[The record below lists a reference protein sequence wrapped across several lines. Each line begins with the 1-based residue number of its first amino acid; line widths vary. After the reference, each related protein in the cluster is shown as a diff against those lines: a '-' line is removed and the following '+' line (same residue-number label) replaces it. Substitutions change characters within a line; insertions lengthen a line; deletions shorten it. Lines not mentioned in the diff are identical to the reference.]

1 MMCNACHNSSG
12 GWSDEGFGPIAF
24 GAFAHNLHAGK
35 LEEFADVTYPQ
46 APSRCEACHIEDNY
60 YTARADALPISTGPG
75 SDLQNLYDDT
85 WDSATAGTCG
95 TCHDG
100 DSAKAHM
107 RQNGGVFDAVGGK
120 TLTPSTATESC
131 AVCHGEGRSVDT
143 AAAHAE

>member
-1 MMCNACHNSSG
+1 M
-12 GWSDEGFGPIAF
+12 
-24 GAFAHNLHAGK
+24 GAFIHNVHAGK
-35 LEEFADVTYPQ
+35 LEEIGEVTYPQ
-46 APSRCEACHIEDNY
+46 SLSRCEACHVADAY
-60 YTARADALPISTGPG
+60 YTAREGALAISKLPG
-75 SDLQNLYDDT
+75 ANEFNVTDDT

-120 TLTPSTATESC
+120 TLTPSTSTESC

>member
-1 MMCNACHNSSG
+1 
-12 GWSDEGFGPIAF
+12 
-24 GAFAHNLHAGK
+24 
-35 LEEFADVTYPQ
+35 VTYPQ
-46 APSRCEACHIEDNY
+46 ALSRCEACHIEDNY
-60 YTARADALPISTGPG
+60 YTARTDALPISTGPG
-75 SDLQNLYDDT
+75 ADPQNLYDDI

-107 RQNGGVFDAVGGK
+107 RQNGGVFDAVVGDAVVGK
-120 TLTPSTATESC
+120 TLTPSTSTESC